1 LDLNFWGFFMAKYS
15 EQYKLQIVEQYL
27 AGGIGTKA
35 LADNNGIGRSVVER
49 WVRLYR
55 LHGLDGLKKKFTHYS
70 AEFKLSVLRHMW
82 DNELSCNQAAAV
94 FNIRHPAAVGTWEC
108 KHREGGIEAL
118 RPRPRGRPTMPTPA
132 AKKPSPTSGK
142 ARTREEELQAENAQL
157 RMEVAYLKK
166 LHALVQ
172 AQEKLAQA
180 KKHK

>member
-1 LDLNFWGFFMAKYS
+1 MAKYS
-15 EQYKLQIVEQYL
+15 EQYKLHIVGQYL
-27 AGGIGTKA
+27 AGSVGTKR
-35 LADNNGIGRSVVER
+35 LADNHGIGRSVVER

-82 DNELSCNQAAAV
+82 DNELSCSQAAAV
-94 FNIRHPAAVGTWEC
+94 FNIRDPAAVGIWERR
-108 KHREGGIEAL
+108 HHEGGIEAL
-118 RPRPRGRPTMPTPA
+118 RPRPRGRPKMSTRPT
-132 AKKPSPTSGK
+132 KKPSPASGK
-142 ARTREEELQAENAQL
+142 ARTREEELQAENEQL

-172 AQEKLAQA
+172 AQEKSAQA